1 MKRIISLLLALSM
14 LFVLCACGADTET
27 LLTEA
32 DAYLASYASETYGEE
47 TGYIYIGEYNES
59 MNQYDVF
66 MSIDIDYVE
75 EKAKNALAG
84 YNTAGSIWVMLLDGN
99 EEYIASELDNIGT
112 HLQKHFDKSDIV
124 VRTGYV
130 NYSGEYSVH
139 QVLG

>member
-1 MKRIISLLLALSM
+1 MKKVISLLLALSM
-14 LFVLCACGADTET
+14 LFALCACSVDTEA

-32 DAYLASYASETYGEE
+32 DAYLASYASETHGDE
-47 TGYIYIGEYNES
+47 TGYIYIGEFNES

-66 MSIDIDYVE
+66 MSVDIDFIE
-75 EKAKNALAG
+75 EKAKNSPLG
-84 YNTAGSIWVMLLDGN
+84 YNTAGSMLVMLYDGN
-99 EEYIASELDNIGT
+99 EEFIASELDNIGT
-112 HLQKHFDKSDIV
+112 HLQKHFDKSNIV